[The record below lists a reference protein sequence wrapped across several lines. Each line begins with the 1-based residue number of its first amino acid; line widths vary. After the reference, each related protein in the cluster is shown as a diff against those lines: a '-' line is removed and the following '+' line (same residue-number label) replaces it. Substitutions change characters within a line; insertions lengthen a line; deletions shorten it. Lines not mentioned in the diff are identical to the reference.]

1 MRSFGGTSSTY
12 WFCTMER
19 TSVKS
24 FSCSYVALLSA
35 LLLATDP
42 PSDSVSTTRS
52 ELITNAFF
60 MDALSS
66 LLGLATLAEPLFGV
80 LGPAL
85 VAHLEVERS
94 EEHTS
99 ELQSRVDLV
108 CRLLLEKKKSQHNS
122 EL

>member
-1 MRSFGGTSSTY
+1 MRSLGGTSSTY

-66 LLGLATLAEPLFGV
+66 HLDWTSHPGGATVGV

-85 VAHLEVERS
+85 VAHLEVEAGAGERS
-94 EEHTS
+94 RITHRADPLSLTHVVAF
-99 ELQSRVDLV
+99 L
-108 CRLLLEKKKSQHNS
+108 
-122 EL
+122 

>member
-24 FSCSYVALLSA
+24 FSCSYGAALSA

-66 LLGLATLAEPLFGV
+66 HLDWTSHPGGATVRGLGAC
-80 LGPAL
+80 LGS
-85 VAHLEVERS
+85 AHRS
-94 EEHTS
+94 RGGGRREIS
-99 ELQSRVDLV
+99 FLSSGL
-108 CRLLLEKKKSQHNS
+108 S
-122 EL
+122 